1 MFLSINDALVIV
13 GLLLTSFQ
21 GLNKLKI
28 PKELKILNSPPPPNE
43 VCGCQSTLVGFGD
56 LNKFRSKL

>member
-1 MFLSINDALVIV
+1 MFYSIIDAPVIV

-21 GLNKLKI
+21 RLNELKI
-28 PKELKILNSPPPPNE
+28 PKELKILISPPNE

>member
-1 MFLSINDALVIV
+1 MFLSTNDALAIV

-21 GLNKLKI
+21 RLKELKI
-28 PKELKILNSPPPPNE
+28 PKEPKILNSLPNE
-43 VCGCQSTLVGFGD
+43 VCGCQSTSISFGD

>member
-21 GLNKLKI
+21 RLKELKI
-28 PKELKILNSPPPPNE
+28 PKELKILNSPPM
-43 VCGCQSTLVGFGD
+43 
-56 LNKFRSKL
+56 KFEGVSQHW